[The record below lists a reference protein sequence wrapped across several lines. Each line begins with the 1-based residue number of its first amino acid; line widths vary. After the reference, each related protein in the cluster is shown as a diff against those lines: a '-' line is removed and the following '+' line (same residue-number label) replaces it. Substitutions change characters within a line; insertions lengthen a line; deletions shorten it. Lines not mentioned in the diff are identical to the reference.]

1 VDELAVGILHPGE
14 MGISVAASLQAGGH
28 RVYWI
33 SEGRSRKSRERAEKF
48 GLHDAGRMLD
58 FCEACDLI
66 VSVCPPHAAEDVAR
80 QVLRASFRGTYL
92 DANAISPQRA
102 GRIGNMME
110 RAGVEFVDGGIIGGP
125 AWEPGET
132 WLYLSGKRAAR
143 VAALFNSGPL
153 ETTVIGDVIGRA
165 SALKMCYAAYTKG
178 TSALL
183 SAILAAAEGSD
194 VRRELEEE
202 WSRSWPDFAERTEE
216 RVRKVTAK
224 AWRFAGEM
232 EEIAATFQGLG
243 LPAGFHQAAGQIYGR
258 MAKYKDASAT
268 PSLDEVLE
276 SLLH

>member
-1 VDELAVGILHPGE
+1 VDELAVGIVHPGE

-33 SEGRSRKSRERAEKF
+33 SVGRSQNSRERAEKF
-48 GLHDAGRMLD
+48 GLQDAGSMHD
-58 FCEACDLI
+58 F
-66 VSVCPPHAAEDVAR
+66 CPPHAAEDVAR
-80 QVLRASFRGTYL
+80 QVLKASFRGRYL